1 MNPEFTSALSKKQ
14 AIAVL
19 IWLPVHCLLLP
30 FLFSIAINMNLIGD
44 LAANVLIYA
53 IGAVYML
60 LVLRRFLRR
69 DFDAFCDRPL
79 RVLLLVFGAYWASVY
94 GDSLIA
100 LLLQSLSVSGSNLN
114 NDAVIDMAKANLSQ
128 TAAMAVLLAPIVEEA
143 LFRAGIFGLL
153 RRKSRVL
160 AYLGSAL
167 LFGLYH
173 VWSGAIFD
181 PIQLVFTLQYL
192 PSSLALAWVY
202 EQTDSIWSSIFL
214 HMLTNLI
221 SVLAFASL

>member
-79 RVLLLVFGAYWASVY
+79 RVLLLVFGAYWASVF

-160 AYLGSAL
+160 AYLSSAL

-202 EQTDSIWSSIFL
+202 ERTDSIWSSIFL

>member
-1 MNPEFTSALSKKQ
+1 M
-14 AIAVL
+14 
-19 IWLPVHCLLLP
+19 
-30 FLFSIAINMNLIGD
+30 
-44 LAANVLIYA
+44 
-53 IGAVYML
+53 
-60 LVLRRFLRR
+60 
-69 DFDAFCDRPL
+69 
-79 RVLLLVFGAYWASVY
+79 LLLVFGAYWASVF

-202 EQTDSIWSSIFL
+202 ERTDSIWSSIFL

>member
-60 LVLRRFLRR
+60 LILRRFLRR

-79 RVLLLVFGAYWASVY
+79 RVLLLVFGAYWASVF

-114 NDAVIDMAKANLSQ
+114 NDAVIDMAQANLSQ

-173 VWSGAIFD
+173 VWSGALFD

-202 EQTDSIWSSIFL
+202 ERTDSIWSSIFL

>member
-60 LVLRRFLRR
+60 LILRLFLRR

-79 RVLLLVFGAYWASVY
+79 RVLLLVFGAYWASVF

-202 EQTDSIWSSIFL
+202 ERTDSIWSSIFL

>member
-60 LVLRRFLRR
+60 LILRRFFRR

-79 RVLLLVFGAYWASVY
+79 RVLLLVFGAYWASVF

-202 EQTDSIWSSIFL
+202 ERTDSIWSSIFL